1 MLPGEVGVFAMR
13 DLPQGQIIID
23 ASLIREQLFS
33 LETYRALDEI
43 TKRQVDKF
51 LATVYDGFFCIPNIN
66 YMPTPWYCN
75 HSCDPNVGFDRLDN
89 MVLIKDVKAGDE
101 LCIDYAFAITNP
113 DWSLECRCGTRKCRK
128 IITGNDWK
136 NPEYFNANKSY
147 MAI

>member
-1 MLPGEVGVFAMR
+1 
-13 DLPQGQIIID
+13 
-23 ASLIREQLFS
+23 
-33 LETYRALDEI
+33 
-43 TKRQVDKF
+43 
-51 LATVYDGFFCIPNIN
+51 
-66 YMPTPWYCN
+66 MPTSWYCN
-75 HSCDPNVGFDRLDN
+75 HSCDPNIGFDRLDN

-113 DWSLECRCGTRKCRK
+113 DWSLECRCETRKCRK